1 MEQRLS
7 LITLGV
13 KDVPRAVAFYE
24 ALGWKGTTPD
34 NDVFFFQLNGFI
46 FALWGRAKLAEDS
59 AVTDTGGW
67 GGITL
72 AHNVRA
78 RVDVDVVLS
87 QAVAAGGTILRPGGE
102 TPWGGYAGVF
112 ADPEG
117 HAWEVAHGAFTITN
131 DGDTVLSA
139 E

>member
-1 MEQRLS
+1 VEQRIS
-7 LITLGV
+7 LITLGA

-46 FALWGRAKLAEDS
+46 FALWSRAKLAADT
-59 AVTDTGGW
+59 AVADTGGW

-72 AHNVRA
+72 AHNVRTRAEVDEVLA
-78 RVDVDVVLS
+78 R
-87 QAVAAGGTILRPGGE
+87 AVAAGGAILRPGE
-102 TPWGGYAGVF
+102 EAPWGGYSGVF

-117 HAWEVAHGAFTITN
+117 HAWEVAHGAFTITD
-131 DGDTVLSA
+131 DGDTVLSQG
-139 E
+139 

>member
-1 MEQRLS
+1 MS
-7 LITLGV
+7 LITLGA

-46 FALWGRAKLAEDS
+46 FALWSRAKLAADT
-59 AVTDTGGW
+59 AVADTGGW

-72 AHNVRA
+72 AHNVRTRAEVDGVLA
-78 RVDVDVVLS
+78 R
-87 QAVAAGGTILRPGGE
+87 AAAAGGTILRPAAE
-102 TPWGGYAGVF
+102 ASWGGYTGVF

-117 HAWEVAHGAFTITN
+117 HAWEVAHRAFEIT
-131 DGDTVLSA
+131 DEGDTVLSQ

>member
-13 KDVPRAVAFYE
+13 TDVTRAVAFYE

-46 FALWGRAKLAEDS
+46 LALWSRAKLAEDT
-59 AVTDTGGW
+59 AVADTGGW

-72 AHNVRA
+72 AHNVRTRA
-78 RVDVDVVLS
+78 DVDVVLS
-87 QAVAAGGTILRPGGE
+87 QAVAAGGTILRQAVPA
-102 TPWGGYAGVF
+102 PWGGYSGVF

-117 HAWEVAHGAFTITN
+117 HAWEVAHGAFTITD
-131 DGDTVLSA
+131 DGDTVMSQG
-139 E
+139 

>member
-1 MEQRLS
+1 MS
-7 LITLGV
+7 LITLGTT
-13 KDVPRAVAFYE
+13 DVPRAVAFYE

-46 FALWGRAKLAEDS
+46 LALWSRAKLAADT
-59 AVTDTGGW
+59 AVTDAGGW

-72 AHNVRA
+72 AHNVRT
-78 RVDVDVVLS
+78 REEVDVVLA
-87 QAVAAGGTILRPGGE
+87 QAAAAGGTILRSGTE
-102 TPWGGYAGVF
+102 ASWGGYSGVF

-117 HAWEVAHGAFTITN
+117 HAWEVAHGAFEIT
-131 DGDTVLSA
+131 DEGDTVLSR

>member
-1 MEQRLS
+1 MS

-24 ALGWKGTTPD
+24 AMGWQGTTPD

-46 FALWGRAKLAEDS
+46 FSLWSRAKLAEDS

-72 AHNVRA
+72 AHNVRTRA
-78 RVDVDVVLS
+78 EVDEVMAL
-87 QAVAAGGTILRPGGE
+87 AAAAGGTILRPAGE
-102 TPWGGYAGVF
+102 AFWGGYTGVF

-117 HAWEVAHGAFTITN
+117 HPWEVAHGAPFRIT
-131 DGDTVLSA
+131 DEGDTVLSR

>member
-1 MEQRLS
+1 MS
-7 LITLGV
+7 LITLGAT
-13 KDVPRAVAFYE
+13 DVPRAVAFYE

-46 FALWGRAKLAEDS
+46 FALWSRAKLAEDS

-72 AHNVRA
+72 AHNVRT
-78 RVDVDVVLS
+78 RDEVDAVLA
-87 QAVAAGGTILRPGGE
+87 QAAQAGGAILRPASAA
-102 TPWGGYAGVF
+102 PWGGYSGVF

-117 HAWEVAHGAFTITN
+117 HAWEVAHGAFTIT
-131 DGDTVLSA
+131 DEGDTVLSG